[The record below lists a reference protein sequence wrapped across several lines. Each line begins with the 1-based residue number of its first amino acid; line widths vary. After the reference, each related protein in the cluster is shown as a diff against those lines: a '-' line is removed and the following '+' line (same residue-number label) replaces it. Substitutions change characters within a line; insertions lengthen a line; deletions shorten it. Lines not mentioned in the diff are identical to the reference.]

1 MGLSRTVAAFA
12 AIAVAAAGRG
22 AVSAAEPGPVT
33 FAAEDGVVTL
43 PFENVGSSDRACGRG
58 SASFSTM
65 RGGA

>member
-1 MGLSRTVAAFA
+1 MRLSRTVAAFA
-12 AIAVAAAGRG
+12 AI
-22 AVSAAEPGPVT
+22 AEPGPVT

-43 PFENVGSSDRACGRG
+43 PLENVGSSDRACCRG